1 MKLTKSQLK
10 VQKKEMSRG
19 MPSQG
24 SRSGWVG
31 EQWSRE
37 GIRDFQRGNEE
48 RG

>member
-24 SRSGWVG
+24 SRSGWVSGQG
-31 EQWSRE
+31 E
-37 GIRDFQRGNEE
+37 GGCDGAF
-48 RG
+48 